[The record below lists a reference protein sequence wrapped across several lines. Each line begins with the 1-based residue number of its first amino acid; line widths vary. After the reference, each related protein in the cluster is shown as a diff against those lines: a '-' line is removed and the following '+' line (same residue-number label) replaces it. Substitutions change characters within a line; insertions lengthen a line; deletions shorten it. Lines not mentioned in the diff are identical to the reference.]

1 MLDFSLEK
9 FDVLDGRHPLVL
21 AGEGQHVVGHIQAV
35 CLACQADPFC
45 GKQNVDAAARTEIEY
60 GFSGLELRKRVG
72 LPQPSEANTA
82 FSGKPLFWC
91 PGQSSR

>member
-1 MLDFSLEK
+1 
-9 FDVLDGRHPLVL
+9 
-21 AGEGQHVVGHIQAV
+21 
-35 CLACQADPFC
+35 
-45 GKQNVDAAARTEIEY
+45 
-60 GFSGLELRKRVG
+60 